1 MNSTCEALFFE
12 RQGDAV
18 RCGLCA
24 HQCLIGE
31 GKRGICGVRENQGG
45 RLVSLVNGNLVAE
58 HIDPIEK
65 KPLFHVLPG
74 SLSYSI
80 ATMGCN
86 FRCLHC
92 QNSSISQVDRR
103 FGDLPGIIRTPE
115 EVVEAAQRYRCRS
128 ISYTYVE
135 PTIFF
140 EFAYRCSVLAAR
152 QGLKNIFVSNGY
164 MSRQAAE
171 MLAPVLTAIN
181 VDIKAFSDRFY
192 QKVCGARL
200 QPVLD
205 TVELLHGLG
214 VWVEVTTLIIP
225 GMNDSPEELAAIASF
240 LAAIDRAIPWHVTA
254 FHPSHRMLDVPPTPR
269 SSLLTAARIGRDKGL
284 LHVYEGNIGAGG
296 EDTSCGGCGAPLI
309 ERRGFEVVA
318 NRLVKGA
325 CPDCGAPLAGIWD

>member
-12 RQGDAV
+12 QHGDAV

-24 HQCLIGE
+24 HHCLIGE
-31 GKRGICGVRENQGG
+31 GKRGICGVRENREGK
-45 RLVSLVNGNLVAE
+45 LVSLVYGNLVAE
-58 HIDPIEK
+58 HVDPIEK

-92 QNSSISQVDRR
+92 QNASISQVDSRS
-103 FGDLPGIIRTPE
+103 GDLPGVIRTPE
-115 EVVEAAQRYRCRS
+115 SVVKAAQRHGCQS

-135 PTIFF
+135 PTVFF
-140 EFAYRCSVLAAR
+140 EFAYRCSVLGAE

-171 MLAPVLTAIN
+171 MVAPVLTAIN
-181 VDIKAFSDRFY
+181 VDIKSFSDQFY
-192 QKVCGARL
+192 RKVCSARL

-225 GMNDSPEELAAIASF
+225 GMNDSPAELAAIASF
-240 LAAIDRAIPWHVTA
+240 LAAIDRTIPWHVTA
-254 FHPSHRMLDVPPTPR
+254 FHPSHLMPDVPPTPR
-269 SSLLTAARIGRDKGL
+269 SSLQTAARIGRDTGL
-284 LHVYEGNIGAGG
+284 LHVYEGNIGVGG
-296 EDTSCGGCGAPLI
+296 EDTVCSGCGSTVI
-309 ERRGFEVVA
+309 KRRGFQVLA
-318 NRLVKGA
+318 NRLAGGA
-325 CPDCGAPLAGIWD
+325 CPECGARLAGVWD

>member
-12 RQGDAV
+12 REGDAV

-24 HQCLIGE
+24 HHCLIGE
-31 GKRGICGVRENQGG
+31 GKRGICGVRENRGG
-45 RLVSLVNGNLVAE
+45 KLVSLVYGNLVAE

-103 FGDLPGIIRTPE
+103 SGDLPGSTRTPE
-115 EVVEAAQRYRCRS
+115 SVVEAAQRYGCRS

-140 EFAYRCSVLAAR
+140 EFAYQCSVLAAP

-181 VDIKAFSDRFY
+181 VDIKSFSDQFY
-192 QKVCGARL
+192 KKVCGARL

-240 LAAIDRAIPWHVTA
+240 LAAIDRNIPWHVTA
-254 FHPSHRMLDVPPTPR
+254 FHPSHRMLDIPPTPR
-269 SSLLTAARIGRDKGL
+269 STLTTAARIGKDKGL
-284 LHVYEGNIGAGG
+284 LHVYEGNVGTGG
-296 EDTSCGGCGAPLI
+296 EDTICGACGAGLI
-309 ERRGFEVVA
+309 ERRGVEVVA
-318 NRLVKGA
+318 NRLTRGA
-325 CPDCGAPLAGIWD
+325 CPDCGAHLAGIWD